1 MNVFLF
7 RGKKVG
13 GGEGEGF
20 LCDQEDDAFL
30 LDSIP

>member
-1 MNVFLF
+1 MSFFSGGRRL
-7 RGKKVG
+7 G